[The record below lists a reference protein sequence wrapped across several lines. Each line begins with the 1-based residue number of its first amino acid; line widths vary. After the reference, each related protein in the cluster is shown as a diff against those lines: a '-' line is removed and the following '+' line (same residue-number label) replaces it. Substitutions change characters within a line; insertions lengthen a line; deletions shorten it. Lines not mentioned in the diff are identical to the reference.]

1 MGLAEN
7 KYLVVKNAISK
18 DVCKILAKEF
28 KLLED
33 MAHKLKLP
41 SGFGTD
47 DPASATD
54 TFPYNDGLI
63 KNSFS
68 WYSPLCFEA
77 LSDVVVKAE
86 VENAIGEE
94 VYPTYSYAR
103 IYYNGASMM
112 KHTDRA
118 ASDVVVT
125 CCISVDE
132 TAAPWPIGFLDRD
145 KNPILVEQEPGDIII
160 YKGNDI
166 VHWRETYSGA
176 EQIQC
181 FLSYVLKNGPKA
193 GLKYDTRPALG
204 LPWGTRALTN
214 AEQDKIFLGNNIK

>member
-1 MGLAEN
+1 MELTEN
-7 KYLVVKNAISK
+7 KYLVVKNAVSE

-41 SGFGTD
+41 RGFGTD
-47 DPASATD
+47 DPVSATD
-54 TFPYNDGLI
+54 SFPYNDGLI

-68 WYSPLCFEA
+68 WYSPLGFEA
-77 LSDVVVKAE
+77 LSEVIIKAE
-86 VENAIGEE
+86 VENAVGAE

-103 IYYNGASMM
+103 IYYNGASMI

-118 ASDVVVT
+118 ASDFVVS
-125 CCISVDE
+125 CCISIDD
-132 TAAPWPIGFLDRD
+132 TAAPWPIGFID
-145 KNPILVEQEPGDIII
+145 NNNTPVLVEQEPGDIVI
-160 YKGNDI
+160 YKGNEI
-166 VHWRETYSGA
+166 AHWRDTYSGT

-193 GLKYDTRPALG
+193 GLRYDTRPALG
-204 LPWGTRALTN
+204 MPWNTRALTN
-214 AEQDKIFLGNNIK
+214 IEQDKIFLGNNTK